1 MSDINRLREAFSE
14 MMAEGY
20 EECFRGKFETAKQA
34 LEALDRI
41 EARLIPE
48 LPEGWKLG
56 NLYEERNNYVCVL
69 LSSPCDYRAGVR
81 GEGATIREAVY
92 TAIKACGQTLPP
104 VFDNSK
110 IKYYVDFGHK

>member
-1 MSDINRLREAFSE
+1 MSDIDILREAFTE

-48 LPEGWKLG
+48 LPDGWFIT
-56 NLYEERNNYVCVL
+56 NLYSNSEGYVCVL
-69 LSSPCDYRAGVR
+69 LPKQCVLNTGKRGVGKTAVEAIRA
-81 GEGATIREAVY
+81 
-92 TAIKACGQTLPP
+92 AIKEIDQCQ
-104 VFDNSK
+104 N
-110 IKYYVDFGHK
+110 